1 MKYEN
6 VINIELR
13 KINMFLGKEV
23 VRLRKYDNLRK
34 EKDKSIF
41 DIKKETANIS
51 NLSVEATRVAEVS
64 KNVSIIIK
72 DLDKQFEQATK
83 LNGIDIT
90 FLLFATALQCVR
102 QYIIGTITQRT
113 DDKTAAKNT
122 KGDHKEHSDRMH
134 QLYNPRLEEIVTNP
148 VPYDT
153 NFGSKAMGAG
163 VGGGFTHRAKTLGH
177 DPILGWIFGTMNIA
191 TSTMTVS
198 TGLQSYHIT
207 TGQTIRGDNR
217 DLIAMNADTFK
228 VFSYSQDKL
237 LNQAENGKII
247 MGASLIKE
255 AIHLKSDIYSTASLP
270 LPFVSAISVDLARDL
285 ANYGIDMGNIIKVGA
300 QASFAVLINILIAMI
315 HGLYYDKNEYS
326 SWNMY
331 SVKTR
336 RILSYSN
343 TIASVSNV
351 IAVAVAAGIGAATDN
366 AAMTKKSLNYLD
378 VGGIM
383 VTVYRLVNDSN
394 FIKQVKQEF
403 LTQEFYNIVMGE

>member
-1 MKYEN
+1 M
-6 VINIELR
+6 
-13 KINMFLGKEV
+13 
-23 VRLRKYDNLRK
+23 RKYDNLRK

-51 NLSVEATRVAEVS
+51 SLSVEATRVAEIS
-64 KNVSIIIK
+64 KNVSFIIK

-90 FLLFATALQCVR
+90 FLFFATALQCVR
-102 QYIIGTITQRT
+102 QYVIGTITQRT
-113 DDKTAAKNT
+113 DDKTAAK
-122 KGDHKEHSDRMH
+122 KVEGDVKKHSDRKH
-134 QLYNPRLEEIVTNP
+134 RLYNPSLIEIGSNP
-148 VPYDT
+148 VPFDT

-177 DPILGWIFGTMNIA
+177 DPILGWVFGTMNIA

-207 TGQTIRGDNR
+207 TGQTLRGDNR
-217 DLIAMNADTFK
+217 DLMSMRANTYKVIA
-228 VFSYSQDKL
+228 YSQDKL
-237 LNQAENGKII
+237 LNQGKTGKEII
-247 MGASLIKE
+247 GKSLLLE
-255 AIHLKSDIYSTASLP
+255 AQHLMTDVYSTVSLP
-270 LPFVSAISVDLARDL
+270 LPLISVVSVDRARDL
-285 ANYGIDMGNIIKVGA
+285 AGYGLDMGNVIRVGS
-300 QASFAVLINILIAMI
+300 QASFAVLINTLIAMI

-326 SWNMY
+326 SWDMY

-343 TIASVSNV
+343 TIASVSNI
-351 IAVAVAAGIGAATDN
+351 IAVALAAGTGN
-366 AAMTKKSLNYLD
+366 PAMTKKSLNYLD

-383 VTVYRLVNDSN
+383 VTIYRLVNDHN

-403 LTQEFYNIVMGE
+403 LTQEFYNLVMGEKE

>member
-1 MKYEN
+1 M
-6 VINIELR
+6 
-13 KINMFLGKEV
+13 
-23 VRLRKYDNLRK
+23 RKYDNLRK

-83 LNGIDIT
+83 LSGIDIT
-90 FLLFATALQCVR
+90 FLFFATALQCAR

-122 KGDHKEHSDRMH
+122 KGDSKEHSDRKH

-247 MGASLIKE
+247 IGASLIKE

-270 LPFVSAISVDLARDL
+270 LPIVSAISVDLARDL
-285 ANYGIDMGNIIKVGA
+285 ANYGIDMGNIIKVGT

-315 HGLYYDKNEYS
+315 HGLYYDKNEYN
-326 SWNMY
+326 SWNVY

-343 TIASVSNV
+343 TIASVSNI
-351 IAVAVAAGIGAATDN
+351 IAVALAAGIGAATDN
-366 AAMTKKSLNYLD
+366 ASMTKKSLNYLD